1 MQVGVFG
8 RGRARHGSS
17 PVYCCSRR
25 HAAPYRPS
33 LKGGAETLVSVD
45 GECASVLTRVPRSL
59 GGTPANQ

>member
-25 HAAPYRPS
+25 HAAPYRLS
-33 LKGGAETLVSVD
+33 LKGGAETLVSVE
-45 GECASVLTRVPRSL
+45 GESVSVLTRVPRSL